1 MYILDW
7 LSKLDLINPL
17 ATLVAAFAGAW
28 GAFLF
33 ESRRKVKEEKDRQ
46 RAVANRS
53 IYVISEMWNVLY
65 KYYQDVAKPYKD
77 KPDAWLNMAADASYY
92 GQACFE
98 AEKLAFLLDLG
109 EHQVYP
115 KIMLE
120 EIRFKSLIKLIE
132 MRNNLLINQVHP
144 ALAKANIKVGAKQL
158 VEESVEEIIG
168 IDIVHKLK
176 IWTPEII
183 KQLEMDLLSL
193 KVAHDEL
200 WAAMKR
206 LQPNKKFIS
215 LEFKQL

>member
-1 MYILDW
+1 MCLFDW
-7 LSKLDLINPL
+7 TSNLDLNPL

-33 ESRRKVKEEKDRQ
+33 ESRRKSNEEKERQ

-65 KYYQDVAKPYKD
+65 QYYQDIAKPYKN

-92 GQACFE
+92 GQAKFE

-120 EIRFKSLIKLIE
+120 EMRYKGLVNLIE

-144 ALAKANIKVGAKQL
+144 ALSRANVKVGTPQL
-158 VEESVEEIIG
+158 TEEFIESTIG
-168 IDIVHKLK
+168 IDATHKLK
-176 IWTPEII
+176 KWTPEII
-183 KQLEMDLLSL
+183 KQVESNLQSL
-193 KVAHDEL
+193 KEAHDEMR
-200 WAAMKR
+200 AAMKR
-206 LQPNKKFIS
+206 LQPDKKFIC
-215 LEFKQL
+215 LDFKEL

>member
-1 MYILDW
+1 
-7 LSKLDLINPL
+7 
-17 ATLVAAFAGAW
+17 
-28 GAFLF
+28 
-33 ESRRKVKEEKDRQ
+33 
-46 RAVANRS
+46 
-53 IYVISEMWNVLY
+53 MWNVLY
-65 KYYQDVAKPYKD
+65 QYYQIVAKPYKD
-77 KPDAWLNMAADASYY
+77 KSDAWLNMGADANYY

-109 EHQVYP
+109 EHQVYS

-120 EIRFKSLIKLIE
+120 EMRFKSLIKLIE

-144 ALAKANIKVGAKQL
+144 ALARANIKVGAQQL
-158 VEESVEEIIG
+158 EEESVEQIIG
-168 IDIVHKLK
+168 IDTVHMLK

-200 WAAMKR
+200 RAAMKR
-206 LQPNKKFIS
+206 LQPDEKFIS